1 MADKHPYIS
10 GVGNISQALNHFR
23 NSFPS
28 KVDAATL
35 KKLGL
40 APNNESFLIN
50 ILRFI
55 KLISEDGTKTKET
68 ADIFSQ
74 HDDNKFREK
83 FKPLIQSA
91 YHDLFDLYGVK
102 TWEIDLDSLIT
113 FFRSTDQTS
122 SLIGKHQART
132 FKVLAAACGYG
143 ELPQETNAKKSK
155 ANSLKTTSKKEVAN
169 KAAKKEEAT
178 VESPLQNSPVDSDNQ
193 NSKVALTVR
202 VEVNLPADGDQ
213 ETYDRI
219 FRSIRENLINGN

>member
-10 GVGNISQALNHFR
+10 GVGNISQALNYFR

-83 FKPLIQSA
+83 FKPLIKSA
-91 YHDLFDLYGVK
+91 YHDLFDLHGDK

-132 FKVLAAACGYG
+132 FKVLAATCGYG
-143 ELPQETNAKKSK
+143 ELPQENNAKKSK
-155 ANSLKTTSKKEVAN
+155 KAVAN
-169 KAAKKEEAT
+169 KAAKKKEEVT
-178 VESPLQNSPVDSDNQ
+178 VKPPLQNSPVDSDNQ
-193 NSKVALTVR
+193 SSKVALTVR

>member
-83 FKPLIQSA
+83 FKLLIKSA
-91 YHDLFDLYGVK
+91 YHDLFDLYGDK
-102 TWEIDLDSLIT
+102 TWEIDMDSLIT

-132 FKVLAAACGYG
+132 FKVLVATCGYG
-143 ELPQETNAKKSK
+143 ELPQENNAKKSK
-155 ANSLKTTSKKEVAN
+155 GTPKKEVAN
-169 KAAKKEEAT
+169 KIAKKKEEVKVAT
-178 VESPLQNSPVDSDNQ
+178 PIQNSPVDSDTQ
-193 NSKVALTVR
+193 SSKVALTVR